1 MRIKSGM
8 NVKVIRGNHK
18 GKEGKVLRVINDKN
32 RVIVEGVNLIKKHT
46 KPSQEN
52 PKGGIVEK
60 EGSLHVSNVMFIH
73 GGNPTRIG
81 YKKLEDGSKVR
92 ISVKNG
98 EEIKSW
104 CLKKI

>member
-8 NVKVIRGNHK
+8 IVKVIRGNHK
-18 GKEGKVLRVINDKN
+18 GKEGKILRVIKDKN

-73 GGNPTRIG
+73 GVNPTRIG

-98 EEIKSW
+98 EEIKS
-104 CLKKI
+104 

>member
-32 RVIVEGVNLIKKHT
+32 RIIIEGVNLIMKHT
-46 KPSQEN
+46 NPSQDN

-60 EGSLHVSNVMFIH
+60 EGSLHISNVMYVH
-73 GGNPTRIG
+73 SGTPTRIG

-92 ISVKNG
+92 ISVKSG
-98 EEIKSW
+98 EEIKS
-104 CLKKI
+104 

>member
-8 NVKVIRGNHK
+8 IVKVIRGNHK
-18 GKEGKVLRVINDKN
+18 GKEGKILRVIKDKN
-32 RVIVEGVNLIKKHT
+32 RVIIEGVNLIKKHT

-104 CLKKI
+104 CQKKI

>member
-8 NVKVIRGNHK
+8 IVKVIRGNHK
-18 GKEGKVLRVINDKN
+18 GKEGKILRVINDKN
-32 RVIVEGVNLIKKHT
+32 RVIVEGVNLIKKNT
-46 KPSQEN
+46 KPQQEN
-52 PKGGIVEK
+52 RKGGIFVK

-98 EEIKSW
+98 EEIKS
-104 CLKKI
+104 

>member
-8 NVKVIRGNHK
+8 MVKVIRGNRK
-18 GKEGKVLRVINDKN
+18 GKEGKILRVINDKN

-98 EEIKSW
+98 EEIKS
-104 CLKKI
+104 

>member
-8 NVKVIRGNHK
+8 IVKVIRGNHK
-18 GKEGKVLRVINDKN
+18 GKEGKILRVINDKN

-73 GGNPTRIG
+73 GGNQTRIG

-98 EEIKSW
+98 EEIKS
-104 CLKKI
+104 

>member
-18 GKEGKVLRVINDKN
+18 GKEGKVLRVIKEKN
-32 RVIVEGVNLIKKHT
+32 RLIVEGINLIKKHT
-46 KPSQEN
+46 RPSQDN

-60 EGSLHVSNVMFIH
+60 EGSIHVSNVMYLQN
-73 GGNPTRIG
+73 GEPTRIG

-92 ISVKNG
+92 VSVKNG
-98 EEIKSW
+98 EEIKS
-104 CLKKI
+104 

>member
-18 GKEGKVLRVINDKN
+18 GKEGKVLRIINDKD

-52 PKGGIVEK
+52 PKGGIVER
-60 EGSLHVSNVMFIH
+60 EGSLHISNVMLVH
-73 GGNPTRIG
+73 GGAPTRIG
-81 YKKLEDGSKVR
+81 YKRLEDGSKVR
-92 ISVKNG
+92 IAVKNG
-98 EEIKSW
+98 EEVKS
-104 CLKKI
+104 

>member
-8 NVKVIRGNHK
+8 IVKVIRGNQK
-18 GKEGKVLRVINDKN
+18 GKEGKILRVINDKN

-98 EEIKSW
+98 EEIKS
-104 CLKKI
+104 

>member
-8 NVKVIRGNHK
+8 IVKVIRGNHK
-18 GKEGKVLRVINDKN
+18 GKEGKILRVIKDKN

-98 EEIKSW
+98 EEIKS
-104 CLKKI
+104 

>member
-8 NVKVIRGNHK
+8 IVKVIRGNHK

-73 GGNPTRIG
+73 AGSPTRIG

-98 EEIKSW
+98 KEIKS
-104 CLKKI
+104 

>member
-8 NVKVIRGNHK
+8 IVKVIRGNHK
-18 GKEGKVLRVINDKN
+18 GKEGKILRVINDKN

-60 EGSLHVSNVMFIH
+60 EGSLHVSNVMLIH

-98 EEIKSW
+98 EEIKS
-104 CLKKI
+104 

>member
-1 MRIKSGM
+1 MI
-8 NVKVIRGNHK
+8 VKVISGNHK
-18 GKEGKVLRVINDKN
+18 GKEGKILRVIKDKN
-32 RVIVEGVNLIKKHT
+32 RVIIEGVNLIKKHT

-73 GGNPTRIG
+73 SGNPTRIG
-81 YKKLEDGSKVR
+81 YKKLDDGSKVR

-98 EEIKSW
+98 EEIIS
-104 CLKKI
+104 

>member
-8 NVKVIRGNHK
+8 NVKIIRGNHK
-18 GKEGKVLRVINDKN
+18 GKEGKVLRVINDKD

-52 PKGGIVEK
+52 PKGGIVER
-60 EGSLHVSNVMFIH
+60 EGSLHVSNVMYVH
-73 GGNPTRIG
+73 SGSPTRIG

-92 ISVKNG
+92 VSIKSG
-98 EEIKSW
+98 EEIKS
-104 CLKKI
+104 

>member
-8 NVKVIRGNHK
+8 NVKVIRGNNK

-32 RVIVEGVNLIKKHT
+32 RIIIEGVNLIKKHT
-46 KPSQEN
+46 KPSQDN

-60 EGSLHVSNVMFIH
+60 EGSLHISNVMYVH
-73 GGNPTRIG
+73 SGTPTRIG

-92 ISVKNG
+92 ISVKSG
-98 EEIKSW
+98 EEIKS
-104 CLKKI
+104 

>member
-8 NVKVIRGNHK
+8 IVKVIRGNHK
-18 GKEGKVLRVINDKN
+18 DKEGKILRVINSKD

-46 KPSQEN
+46 RPSQEN
-52 PKGGIVEK
+52 PKGGIVER
-60 EGSLHVSNVMFIH
+60 EGSIHVSNVMYLH
-73 GGNPTRIG
+73 SGKPTRIG

-98 EEIKSW
+98 EEIKS
-104 CLKKI
+104 

>member
-32 RVIVEGVNLIKKHT
+32 RVIVEGINLIKKHT
-46 KPSQEN
+46 RPSQDN

-60 EGSLHVSNVMFIH
+60 EGSIHVSNVMYLLNGKH
-73 GGNPTRIG
+73 TRIG
-81 YKKLEDGSKVR
+81 YKKLEDGSNV
-92 ISVKNG
+92 IVSV
-98 EEIKSW
+98 
-104 CLKKI
+104 